1 MKQATKYGF
10 AALLGGILLLGA
22 CSKDETIPAGDASTG
37 TLRMHITATR
47 AETDAYDP
55 FDYRTVRIYSDKGLI
70 RKYAPQDEMPA
81 ELQLL
86 QGDYRIGAS
95 SNSPSRRTGP
105 RRSRCRAR
113 RSTSQPRCCST
124 PRSPRTSAAT
134 SP

>member
-86 QGDYRIGAS
+86 ERD
-95 SNSPSRRTGP
+95 
-105 RRSRCRAR
+105 
-113 RSTSQPRCCST
+113 
-124 PRSPRTSAAT
+124 
-134 SP
+134 